1 MALKG
6 ISTMATSFDKDAV
19 RRTIYKQWFGDKRYI
34 DLLSVSSKSLPLT
47 FAERLVMSFATWVN
61 RMKPGEAKP
70 LSVIADRLHL
80 GKRQVAR
87 AVQSL
92 EEKGLVTTV
101 KGKANATLLL
111 PTGESRDQ
119 YFVVKAGRPSSSRLY
134 LLNGNAA
141 ITTRDAA
148 LLMALYSIAA
158 ARGTT
163 FLQNRKRGLAKLASI
178 SRSQV
183 DVSLERLKM
192 AGGLVVGADHLAL
205 KQPSKEFLANF
216 QDRGCNC
223 KPSGERGRLF
233 SVAANFPG
241 NNEVAQWINDNI
253 AEWQERQIAAGWSL
267 AECKDYWKTTLFGN
281 DPDPSVWKDFILF
294 RLPVLWITA
303 QEQHAET
310 GRTKT
315 CRHLL
320 TSLSNQ
326 TIEDLIR
333 ERSTL

>member
-1 MALKG
+1 
-6 ISTMATSFDKDAV
+6 MATSFDKDAV
-19 RRTIYKQWFGDKRYI
+19 RRTIYKRWFAGKRYI

-47 FAERLVMSFATWVN
+47 FAERCVMSFAIWVN
-61 RMKPGEAKP
+61 RLKPGEAKP

-92 EEKGLVTTV
+92 REKGLVTTI
-101 KGKANATLLL
+101 KGKANATLIL
-111 PTGESRDQ
+111 PTGEHLDQ
-119 YFVVKAGRPSSSRLY
+119 YFVVRSGRPSSCRFY
-134 LLNGNAA
+134 LLNDNAA

-148 LLMALYSIAA
+148 LLMALYSMAA

-163 FLQNRKRGLAKLASI
+163 FIKNRKRGLAKLASI

-183 DVSLERLKM
+183 DVSVEKLKA
-192 AGGLVVGADHLAL
+192 AGVLVIAADYLAL
-205 KQPSKEFLANF
+205 KQPPAEFLVNF
-216 QDRGCNC
+216 RGTGG
-223 KPSGERGRLF
+223 KRTTRDKLF
-233 SVAANFPG
+233 SVATNSPD
-241 NNEVAQWINDNI
+241 NNEFAQWINDNI

-320 TSLSNQ
+320 TSLSQQ